1 LKRKQCAIEVA
12 AKTEALAELFEL
24 EAEASIELFFGDG
37 SGFWQTPVVARAWQ
51 FPQEEIRI
59 TPERGKRLAV
69 FGFLNRANEARM
81 WRSEKSV
88 NAQFVVDCIEEWML
102 EKLVKPRVLVLDNAR
117 IHRSRL
123 VRSKLAEWEE
133 KNLYVF
139 FLPTYS
145 PHLNLIETL
154 WRKMKYEW
162 LKPEDY
168 ASFEKLTE
176 AVKKILNEIGSQ
188 YKIKFKDRV
197 FIK

>member
-1 LKRKQCAIEVA
+1 MKRKQCAIEVA
-12 AKTEALAELFEL
+12 GKTEALAELFEL
-24 EAEASIELFFGDG
+24 EAEATIELFFGDG

-88 NAQFVVDCIEEWML
+88 NAQFVVDCIEEWMP

-197 FIK
+197 FI

>member
-12 AKTEALAELFEL
+12 GKTEALAELFEL
-24 EAEASIELFFGDG
+24 EAEATIELFFGDG

-88 NAQFVVDCIEEWML
+88 NAQFVVDCIEEWMP

-168 ASFEKLTE
+168 TSFEKLTE

>member
-1 LKRKQCAIEVA
+1 MKRKQCAIEVA
-12 AKTEALAELFEL
+12 GKTEALAELFEL
-24 EAEASIELFFGDG
+24 EAEATIELFFGDG

-168 ASFEKLTE
+168 TSFEKLTE

-197 FIK
+197 FI

>member
-12 AKTEALAELFEL
+12 GKTEALAELFEL
-24 EAEASIELFFGDG
+24 EAEATIELFFGDG

-88 NAQFVVDCIEEWML
+88 NAQFVVDCIEEWMP

>member
-1 LKRKQCAIEVA
+1 MKRKQCAIEVA
-12 AKTEALAELFEL
+12 SKTEALAELFEL
-24 EAEASIELFFGDG
+24 EAEATIELFFGDG

-88 NAQFVVDCIEEWML
+88 NAQFVVDCIEEWMP

>member
-1 LKRKQCAIEVA
+1 MKRKQCAIEVA
-12 AKTEALAELFEL
+12 GKTEALAELFEL
-24 EAEASIELFFGDG
+24 EAEATIELFFGDG

-88 NAQFVVDCIEEWML
+88 NAQFVVDCIEEWMP

-168 ASFEKLTE
+168 TSFEKLTE

>member
-1 LKRKQCAIEVA
+1 MKRKQCAIEVA
-12 AKTEALAELFEL
+12 GKTEALAELFEL
-24 EAEASIELFFGDG
+24 EAEATIELFFGDG

-88 NAQFVVDCIEEWML
+88 NAQFVVDCIEEWMP

>member
-1 LKRKQCAIEVA
+1 MKRKQCAIEVA
-12 AKTEALAELFEL
+12 SKTEALAELFEL
-24 EAEASIELFFGDG
+24 EAEATIELFFGDG

-88 NAQFVVDCIEEWML
+88 NAQFVVDCIEEWMP

-168 ASFEKLTE
+168 ASFEKITE

>member
-1 LKRKQCAIEVA
+1 MKRKQCAIEVA
-12 AKTEALAELFEL
+12 GKTEALAELFEL
-24 EAEASIELFFGDG
+24 EAEATIELFFGDG

>member
-1 LKRKQCAIEVA
+1 MKRKQCAIEVA
-12 AKTEALAELFEL
+12 SKTEALAELFEL
-24 EAEASIELFFGDG
+24 EAEATIELFFGDG
-37 SGFWQTPVVARAWQ
+37 SGFWQAPVVARAWQ

-88 NAQFVVDCIEEWML
+88 NAQFVVDCIEEWMP

>member
-12 AKTEALAELFEL
+12 GKTEALAELFEL
-24 EAEASIELFFGDG
+24 EAEATIELFFGDG

-88 NAQFVVDCIEEWML
+88 NAQFVVHCIEEWMP

>member
-1 LKRKQCAIEVA
+1 MKRKQCAIEVA
-12 AKTEALAELFEL
+12 GKTEALAELFEL
-24 EAEASIELFFGDG
+24 EAKATIELFFGDG

-88 NAQFVVDCIEEWML
+88 NAQFVVDCIEEWVP

-117 IHRSRL
+117 IHRSRR

>member
-1 LKRKQCAIEVA
+1 MKTKQCAIEVA
-12 AKTEALAELFEL
+12 GKTEALAELVEL
-24 EAEASIELFFGDG
+24 ETEAIIELFFGDG

-51 FPQEEIRI
+51 FPGEEIRI

-69 FGFLNRANEARM
+69 FGFLRRTNEARM
-81 WRSEKSV
+81 WTTQKPV
-88 NAQFVVDCIEEWML
+88 TAQFVVDCIEEWMP

-168 ASFEKLTE
+168 ASFEILST

-188 YKIKFKDRV
+188 YKIKFKDKV

>member
-12 AKTEALAELFEL
+12 GKTEALAELFDL
-24 EAEASIELFFGDG
+24 EAEATIELFFGDG

-88 NAQFVVDCIEEWML
+88 NAQFVVDCIEEWMP

>member
-1 LKRKQCAIEVA
+1 MKRKQCAIEVA
-12 AKTEALAELFEL
+12 SKTEALAELFEL
-24 EAEASIELFFGDG
+24 EAEATIELFFGDG

-88 NAQFVVDCIEEWML
+88 NAQFVVDCIEEWMP

-197 FIK
+197 FI

>member
-1 LKRKQCAIEVA
+1 MKRKQCAIEVA
-12 AKTEALAELFEL
+12 GKTEALAELFEL
-24 EAEASIELFFGDG
+24 EAEATIELFFGDG

-88 NAQFVVDCIEEWML
+88 NAQFVVDCIEEWMP

-188 YKIKFKDRV
+188 YKIKFKDRA

>member
-1 LKRKQCAIEVA
+1 MRRKQCAIEVA
-12 AKTEALAELFEL
+12 GKTEALAELFEL
-24 EAEASIELFFGDG
+24 EAEATIELFFGDG

-88 NAQFVVDCIEEWML
+88 NAQFVVDCIEEWMP